1 MKIGDIDKNLSVSAN
16 IPFDDVVWINAKE
29 SPCEVRGLAVHEV
42 GKPFLRMPEDKAKA
56 VSDSVAWLN
65 RHTAG
70 GRIRFATN
78 SPYIAIKAV
87 MPDNETMAH
96 ITMLGQSGFDLYAVE
111 DGHETYYGSFIP
123 GNRSRG
129 YSSWKPTDSEMRT
142 YVINMPLYD
151 PVEEVYIGLSSS
163 AEISSPES
171 YRYEKPVL
179 YYGSSITQGGCA
191 SRPGNS
197 YQAMISRTLSCDY
210 INLGFSGSARG
221 EDAIAE
227 YLASLDPSVFVC
239 DYDHNAP
246 SPEHLEKTHYPL
258 YKRFRKAH
266 PDTPIIFVSKPD
278 FNPKSKDDIRR
289 REVIIETFN
298 LAVNS
303 GDENVYFVD
312 GSHLFDGEMRD
323 SCTVDGCHPNDLGFY
338 RMARGIGEAVK
349 TALNKIDNI

>member
-123 GNRSRG
+123 GNRSHG

-163 AEISSPES
+163 TEIAPPES
-171 YRYEKPVL
+171 YKYEKPVL

-197 YQAMISRTLSCDY
+197 YQAMISHTLSCDY

-258 YKRFRKAH
+258 YKSFRKAH

-278 FNPKSKDDIRR
+278 FNPKSRDDIRR

-349 TALNKIDNI
+349 TALNNNDNK